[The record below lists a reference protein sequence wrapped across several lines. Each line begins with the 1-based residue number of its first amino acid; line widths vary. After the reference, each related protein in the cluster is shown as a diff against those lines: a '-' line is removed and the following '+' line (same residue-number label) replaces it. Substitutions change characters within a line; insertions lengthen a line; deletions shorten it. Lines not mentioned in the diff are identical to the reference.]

1 MNLLTNGF
9 VNNCGR
15 LFGPPEQVKLASAL
29 RSHAMAARIQQAQL
43 PSKDFFHAGLE
54 IDYHLIAS
62 LSGKR

>member
-15 LFGPPEQVKLASAL
+15 LFEPPEQVKLASAL

-43 PSKDFFHAGLE
+43 PSKDFFMLVNKLTTT
-54 IDYHLIAS
+54 D
-62 LSGKR
+62 RQPRW